1 MNIQAF
7 EEKVTYLFPALAEEF
22 LAESHSGIRMEVFAR
37 FTRLAISSR
46 DTAALTHLFAFAGE
60 ALELADLPLRR
71 LLLCHYLT
79 HIHFAGIQPGES
91 LELQALMPENLQR
104 DWTEMN
110 TIIDQVEETEQGG
123 HL

>member
-1 MNIQAF
+1 MNIPAF
-7 EEKVTYLFPALAEEF
+7 EENVTHLFPALAADF

-37 FTRLAISSR
+37 FTRAAISAR
-46 DTAALTHLFAFAGE
+46 DTATLTHLFAFADK
-60 ALELADLPLRR
+60 ALVQADLPLRR

-79 HIHFAGIQPGES
+79 HIHFAGIPPGES
-91 LELQALMPENLQR
+91 QKLQALMPDNLQR

-110 TIIDQVEETEQGG
+110 SLIDQVEEAEQGG